1 MDFEKVAK
9 QLAHPVGSFGIEVA
23 LGMNHLN
30 QFISKNTYDLLQ
42 LGDSDKVL
50 EVGMGNGK
58 FIKDILSYG
67 DNISY
72 TGIDISETM
81 IVEAKK
87 LNEKPID
94 SRRVDI
100 IHASIEKMPFWEE
113 QFNKVCTINTVYF
126 WKAPLIALSEVY
138 RILTEDGVFV
148 LSFRPYIEGQS
159 LDFSQYGFT
168 EYKAEDIMALVNK
181 TNFKI
186 VDTINIT
193 EPPVVFNGQTHNL
206 MSQYYI
212 LRKTR

>member
-1 MDFEKVAK
+1 MAK